1 MQKTIVYIVEKPP
14 IARELSPYFLL
25 KYPSDNIYII
35 PTLYIGLYQFN
46 YPRGLKHTDMPFIG
60 TPKWKPR
67 IFEHFPNP
75 VFEIQSNG
83 KSVFKKSRKTPKEI
97 LNMADQIVFAA
108 DPDQSGVLA
117 FHTLLKECLGEANA
131 VMKRDALLLHT
142 LAPKALQ
149 HTVNYPSNTLDD
161 WFIHA
166 RNCGLAKSFFDY
178 NFNTNSL
185 ILFGE
190 ILRKY
195 GVNTNN
201 FIMSKYTLQVL
212 YDLLNNSAKNEDYL
226 KKMSSGW
233 VGTGRYAKG
242 QIGSVASRHA
252 IIENLLANRLIKTID
267 GMFHVTPLGQVFLE
281 SLHPDCQDADLPF
294 RINEWMLTW
303 PDSQPK
309 IERYIKTFFGKQK
322 RFADKSS

>member
-14 IARELSPYFLL
+14 VAKELAPHLLL
-25 KYPSDNIYII
+25 KYPSEIIYII

-46 YPRGLKHTDMPFIG
+46 YPRGLKYTDTPFIG

-83 KSVFKKSRKTPKEI
+83 SSVFKKSSKTPKEI
-97 LNMADQIVFAA
+97 LNMADQIIFAA
-108 DPDQSGVLA
+108 DPDSSGVIA

-131 VMKRDALLLHT
+131 VIKRDALLLKSLSFEAIQQT
-142 LAPKALQ
+142 I
-149 HTVNYPSNTLDD
+149 NYPYNTLDE
-161 WFIHA
+161 WYIQA
-166 RNCGLAKSFFDY
+166 RNFGLAKRFFDY
-178 NFNTNSL
+178 NFNANSL

-190 ILRKY
+190 ILRKL

-201 FIMSKYTLQVL
+201 YIMSKYSLQVL
-212 YDLLNNSAKNEDYL
+212 YDLLNNPEKNGDYF
-226 KKMSSGW
+226 KKMSIDW
-233 VGTGRYAKG
+233 VGTGRYEKG
-242 QIGSVASRHA
+242 QIGSAASRHA
-252 IIENLLANRLIKTID
+252 LIENLLGNGLIETID
-267 GMFHVTPLGQVFLE
+267 GVFHVSTLGQAFLK